1 MTQELSKN
9 THYWAVVSGKAAV
22 VLWDGEVFRI
32 AGDWEGPV
40 KVDRVVCR
48 VAAPKELIGMNLY
61 YGGTIEED

>member
-1 MTQELSKN
+1 MTQELAEN
-9 THYWAVVSGKAAV
+9 THYWAVVSEKAAV

-48 VAAPKELIGMNLY
+48 IHGYLNILVAMSCSSRSTASA
-61 YGGTIEED
+61 